1 MQRKTRET
9 QEDNVY
15 DEVTCRLKNVMSVV
29 EEDPERSSDSV
40 LKLVIV
46 GSGKPSSEMVTNT
59 KNQRTSEEKS
69 S

>member
-1 MQRKTRET
+1 MRET